1 MDSVVVIHKSIF
13 KDEKET
19 FFKKFK
25 RISLTRNLCS
35 DLVVK
40 QCYLNITVQKS
51 IPSKM
56 WKYEDQYRGREFPG
70 FINYRTFEDII
81 KEQILDLEEPA
92 IVILNNVIRMSYR
105 PHEAITWV
113 TLVCLIIAF

>member
-1 MDSVVVIHKSIF
+1 
-13 KDEKET
+13 
-19 FFKKFK
+19 
-25 RISLTRNLCS
+25 
-35 DLVVK
+35 
-40 QCYLNITVQKS
+40 
-51 IPSKM
+51 M

-113 TLVCLIIAF
+113 TLVCLIILF